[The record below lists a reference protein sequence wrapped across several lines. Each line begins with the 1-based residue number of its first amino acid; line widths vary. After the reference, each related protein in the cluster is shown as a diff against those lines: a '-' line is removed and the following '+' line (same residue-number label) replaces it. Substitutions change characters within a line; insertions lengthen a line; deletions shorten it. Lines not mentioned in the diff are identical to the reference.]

1 MNAGNVSQVG
11 TPQELY
17 DRPANTFAA
26 GFIGTPPMNLL
37 SPEDIRAPSTLA
49 PEGGL
54 TPSDTMFGVRPESLT
69 IGVNDTD
76 FSATARV
83 ESLEYE
89 GKVFLVHLVAPS
101 GARFI
106 VAYAGDGAPEEGSEI
121 SVGWAAASTHLF
133 SKLDGHRREFS
144 L

>member
-1 MNAGNVSQVG
+1 
-11 TPQELY
+11 
-17 DRPANTFAA
+17 
-26 GFIGTPPMNLL
+26 MNLL
-37 SPEDIRAPSTLA
+37 SPEDVRAPSTLA

-54 TPSDTMFGVRPESLT
+54 APSDALFGVRPESLT
-69 IGVNDTD
+69 LGASDTE

-106 VAYAGDGAPEEGSEI
+106 AAHAGDGAPEEGSEI
-121 SVGWAAASTHLF
+121 SVGWSAASTHLF
-133 SKLDGHRREFS
+133 SKSDGHRRGFT